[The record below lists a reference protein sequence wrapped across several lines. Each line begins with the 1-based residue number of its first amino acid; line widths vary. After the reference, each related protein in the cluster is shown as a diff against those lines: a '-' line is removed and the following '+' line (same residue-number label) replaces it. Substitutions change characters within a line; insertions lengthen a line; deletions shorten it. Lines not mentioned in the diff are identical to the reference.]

1 MRRARSVCSDA
12 KDHAAGLS
20 GLVSGRVGVFAA
32 LLGPLMGRR
41 AQWAHCTIGGVGQA
55 DCSGGPHQCDAFA
68 TLAAL
73 WVPQDHRCIAAAAG
87 VSRWDIRW
95 VVRAGIRCGGSH
107 FASDCQTIVHTVAE
121 YVWCLGS
128 LNGRLLKQA
137 ASQMS
142 CSVRLQAPRP
152 VEAPSSGGD
161 YAVTACHRFGS

>member
-1 MRRARSVCSDA
+1 VRRDA
-12 KDHAAGLS
+12 KDHAAGLC
-20 GLVSGRVGVFAA
+20 GLVSGRVGVFTA
-32 LLGPLMGRR
+32 LLGPLNCRR
-41 AQWAHCTIGGVGQA
+41 APWALGTSGGLGQA

-73 WVPQDHRCIAAAAG
+73 WVPQDHRCIAAAG

-137 ASQMS
+137 APQMS